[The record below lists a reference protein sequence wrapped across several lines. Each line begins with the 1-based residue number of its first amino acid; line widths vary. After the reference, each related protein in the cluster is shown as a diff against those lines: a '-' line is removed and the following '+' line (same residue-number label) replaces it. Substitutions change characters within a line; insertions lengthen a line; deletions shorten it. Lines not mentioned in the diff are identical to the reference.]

1 MLVQGAV
8 HIGGAR
14 VESRRRLLLL
24 LRGSERLGRTLDLER
39 QLATPRRATTQREQ
53 RATLPAGLR
62 PRSRTGTRGP
72 GHAMGGTC

>member
-8 HIGGAR
+8 HMSGR
-14 VESRRRLLLL
+14 VEAEQCCEGPRD
-24 LRGSERLGRTLDLER
+24 GRTLER